1 MLDIAFDDIDE
12 AALAQLVANETPESR
27 DLEFKRDLPGQEP
40 DNIREFLAD
49 VTSLANTNGG
59 DLIFGVEDVDGVAAG
74 LPGVVIANVDNEI
87 LRLEQIIRTN
97 VDPRL
102 IGVRIRH
109 IPLAAGNGAL
119 LIRIPPGLQPP
130 HRVTFRNS
138 GKFYARTSRGKY
150 ELDVHELRHAF
161 VDSSRLPARF
171 RQYHAEGI
179 ERARGIDMPFAI
191 MNDPTA
197 VVSTMPLSLFREERE
212 IAITDDHALVPIRP
226 NAYSSID
233 MIEGVMLHTPVDEAT
248 GKVRSFAITYRNGRT
263 DVAWTIGGTRQN
275 QQGQDMKLVF
285 APSFEEG
292 LITAARATQT
302 RLQQFGVEGPWIVIA
317 SIYGVKDHFMI
328 FGDHYPTRPAF
339 KDETLIGEL
348 RLDRVEV
355 AGLLPLAKRFWLHF
369 GEHRPENQAFGPP
382 NGLAG

>member
-1 MLDIAFDDIDE
+1 MLDLAFDDIDE
-12 AALAQLVANETPESR
+12 AALAQLVANGTPESR

-59 DLIFGVEDVDGVAAG
+59 DLIFGIEDVEGVAAG
-74 LPGVVIANVDNEI
+74 LPGVVIANVDNEV

-109 IPLAAGNGAL
+109 VPFAAGNGAL
-119 LIRIPPGLQPP
+119 IIRIPPGLQSP

-171 RQYHAEGI
+171 RHYHAEGI

-191 MNDPTA
+191 MSGPTA

-212 IAITDDHALVPIRP
+212 IPITEDHAVVPIRP

-233 MIEGVMLHTPVDEAT
+233 MIEGVMLHTPIDEET
-248 GKVRSFAITYRNGRT
+248 GRVRSFAITYRNGRT
-263 DVAWTIGGTRQN
+263 DVAWKIGGTRQN
-275 QQGQDMKLVF
+275 QQGKDMKLVF
-285 APSFEEG
+285 APRFEDG

-302 RLQQFGVEGPWIVIA
+302 KLQQFGVEGPWIIMA
-317 SIYGVKDHFMI
+317 SIYGVRDHFMVLD
-328 FGDHYPTRPAF
+328 DHHPTRPAF

-348 RLDRVEV
+348 RLDRIEV
-355 AGLLPLAKRFWLHF
+355 AGLLPLAKKFWLHF
-369 GEHRPENQAFGPP
+369 GVHRSEVQAFGPH
-382 NGLAG
+382 NG